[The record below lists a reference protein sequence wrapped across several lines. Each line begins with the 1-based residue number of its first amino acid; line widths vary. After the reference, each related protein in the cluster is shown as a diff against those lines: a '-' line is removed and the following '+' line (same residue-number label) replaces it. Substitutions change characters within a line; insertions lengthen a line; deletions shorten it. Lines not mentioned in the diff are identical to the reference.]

1 MNGRLSQNLEN
12 IMGDQVTKLAILAN
26 IDPSKSPVD
35 PKSTGSYLSA
45 MITIIGDICM
55 MIAMVCATNPYT
67 IVISGIMM
75 TVTHL
80 FGIFGLIKNLQTIDE
95 L

>member
-1 MNGRLSQNLEN
+1 
-12 IMGDQVTKLAILAN
+12 MGDQIIKLELLAK

-45 MITIIGDICM
+45 MVTIIGDICLL
-55 MIAMVCATNPYT
+55 IAMICATNPYT

-75 TVTHL
+75 TITHL
-80 FGIFGLIKNLQTIDE
+80 FGMFGLIKNLQTIDE